1 MALLRTSEGQRLFY
15 ETRGSGQP
23 LVCIPGGPGLSSRL
37 LGDLGGLDRECQL
50 VLVDP
55 RGCGRSDPPPR
66 DDLYRLADFAADLEL
81 LRDHLNLRRIALL
94 GHSAGGSIAL
104 AYAAEHPERVERLVL
119 VGAFAR
125 FADEHESAAAAMRAA
140 RSGEPWYRDA
150 VAVGETVARADR
162 SMTGAELGALLAR
175 GAGFCFARYG
185 PRQAA
190 YAALMRDEGVNV
202 SAWLAQDEDEDLR
215 PLLPHITAPTLVVT
229 GDADCLVAPAAS
241 QEIAEG
247 LPHGRIVVLADA
259 GHYPWVD
266 QPDPFRSAVSAF
278 LAAAHDH

>member
-1 MALLRTSEGQRLFY
+1 MALLRTAEGRRLFY

-37 LGDLGGLDRECQL
+37 LGELGDLGRECQL

-55 RGCGRSDPPPR
+55 RGSGRSDPPPR

-81 LRDHLNLRRIALL
+81 LRDHLGLRRVALL
-94 GHSAGGSIAL
+94 GHSAGASIAL
-104 AYAAEHPERVERLVL
+104 AYAAEHPECVERLVL
-119 VGAFAR
+119 VGAAAR
-125 FADEHESAAAAMRAA
+125 FADDHEAVAAMRAA

-150 VAVGETVARADR
+150 VAVDGLIARAGR
-162 SMTGAELGALLAR
+162 SMTNSQLGELLAR

-190 YAALMRDEGVNV
+190 YAALLRDEGVNV
-202 SAWLAQDEDEDLR
+202 AAWLAGEDEDEDLR
-215 PLLPHITAPTLVVT
+215 PLLPRIIAPTLVVA
-229 GDADCLVAPAAS
+229 GEEDCLVAPVAS
-241 QEIAEG
+241 QELAEG
-247 LPHGRIVVLADA
+247 LAHGRIVVLAHA

-278 LAAAHDH
+278 LDGS